1 MTSIKK
7 VLIEIGHP
15 GQVHQFKYLYKELTN
30 NGIEVLVVS
39 KSKEVSVFL
48 LKVYNLK
55 YKIIDKTKKGLIRK
69 LFNLPSVYF
78 KMYKI
83 IKSFKPDIILSRFSF
98 QSSHLAKI
106 CGIPHIGFTDTEHV
120 ILSDKLTVPFVNVKI
135 TANSYTKDLGKNHFR
150 YDGNIELFY
159 LHPDRF
165 KADALIIQEL
175 GLRENEKFAIV
186 RFVSWNAHHDIGQKG
201 FSLNYKYELINE
213 LSKYSRVY
221 ITSEAPLPE
230 ELLKYQIKISPEKMH
245 SALYYASL
253 YIGEGGTMASE
264 AACLGT
270 PSIYVNS
277 LDAGVFRDEVK
288 YKLLYSYRN
297 TQGLIENVKQLL
309 GDKDLEN
316 SHIVRRKK
324 MLKDKI
330 DVTEFLVWFIENY
343 PKSVNVM
350 KENPDYQL
358 NFM

>member
-277 LDAGVFRDEVK
+277 LDAGVFKELESFG
-288 YKLLYSYRN
+288 LLYSFRN
-297 TQGLIENVKQLL
+297 SEGVIEKAIEIATNPRIKKEHKKRLKSFLSNKINVT
-309 GDKDLEN
+309 
-316 SHIVRRKK
+316 SFVSW
-324 MLKDKI
+324 
-330 DVTEFLVWFIENY
+330 LVLNY
-343 PKSVNVM
+343 PNSISK
-350 KENPDYQL
+350 L
-358 NFM
+358 NSDKNYYKRFK